1 MILWKRIKEE
11 LFWPLWS
18 LRMTGVGIFTVWSI
32 LRQFG
37 YYTGAKLGFS
47 YILGIMFYFCEICN
61 KYPLAGTMC
70 VPAIF
75 SIMIGAGSFILWG
88 IASVLQAIISCIR
101 ISMKRKVKI

>member
-37 YYTGAKLGFS
+37 YYTGAKLGSS